1 MKARSISLISFFAI
15 MLMARASFAA
25 EIITFEDFKQELVMK
40 EHLVKVADNAIF
52 LFDASSSMNQPY
64 KNTGQSRYDV
74 AVGEFK
80 KRNAYMPDLG
90 HNFGLYLYTPWKP
103 IYPMQPYQRQK
114 FAAALDSLPPRGGGQ
129 TLLSVGLKNID
140 PVLAKLSGDTV
151 VYVFTDGTYTKTEQ
165 TESKSGWI
173 PAHKTA
179 KALADKYDVC
189 FYVISTA
196 SKKKNRKII
205 KNIAKVNACSRV
217 IPFDAFIDRPEFN
230 SGALFT
236 VRSSMNLV
244 TTSDMKVVGL
254 KADNIQFEFDQAEL
268 QQQGVR
274 ELDEVGQFLRQ
285 NYSAYIVLDAFT
297 DNRGSKE
304 YNQLL
309 SRRRAQNV
317 ADYLKK
323 SHRVNPN
330 RVVMQWYGDADPI
343 ASNDTEEG
351 RAENRRV
358 EMAIGGVQ

>member
-1 MKARSISLISFFAI
+1 MKAKSISLISFFAI
-15 MLMARASFAA
+15 VLMSKAILAA
-25 EIITFEDFKQELVMK
+25 EIITIEDFKQDLVMK

-52 LFDASSSMNQPY
+52 LFDGSNSMNKPY
-64 KNTGQSRYDV
+64 KNTGQSRYEV
-74 AVGEFK
+74 AVGELK

-90 HNFGLYLYTPWKP
+90 HNFGLYLFTPWKP
-103 IYPMQPYQRQK
+103 IYPMQPYEREK
-114 FAAALDSLPPRGGGQ
+114 FAAALDSLPPRGRGLTPLQ
-129 TLLSVGLKNID
+129 VGLDNID

-151 VYVFTDGTYTKTEQ
+151 VFVFTDGY
-165 TESKSGWI
+165 TES
-173 PAHKTA
+173 ALAARNTA

-196 SKKKNRKII
+196 SGKKNRKII
-205 KNIAKVNACSRV
+205 NNLARVNACSRV

-254 KADNIQFEFDQAEL
+254 KADNIQFEFDQAGL
-268 QQQGVR
+268 QSAGVQ
-274 ELDEVGQFLRQ
+274 ELDEVGQFLQQ
-285 NYSAYIVLDAFT
+285 NAGAYISLEAFT
-297 DNRGSKE
+297 DNRGTKE

-309 SRRRAQNV
+309 SRRRAHSV

-323 SHRVNPN
+323 YHRVNPN
-330 RVVMQWYGDADPI
+330 RVVMHWYGDVDPI
-343 ASNDTEEG
+343 ASNDTAEG
-351 RAENRRV
+351 RAQNRRV